1 MFQLTSL
8 FDLTGK
14 VALVT
19 GSSRGLGY
27 AIAEGLAQA
36 GATVILNG
44 QNAERLEQA
53 KQTFTDKGYT
63 VYASQFDVTDN
74 KAIQSQIAQLQDT
87 VGTIDIL
94 VNNAGI
100 QYREPLEDF
109 DVDEWRRVIDVNLT
123 GVFLTSQAVVPGM
136 IAQQSGKIINIASL
150 MSEVSRR
157 TVSAYVSSKGAVKQ
171 LTKSMATEW
180 AGHNIQINAIGPGY
194 FKTEMNTAL
203 LNDPEF
209 NNWVKGRAPAG
220 RWGEP
225 EELVGITVFLASK
238 ASSYIN
244 GQTFYVDGGMLS
256 TL

>member
-44 QNAERLEQA
+44 QNAERLEQT

>member
-44 QNAERLEQA
+44 QNAERLEQT

-74 KAIQSQIAQLQDT
+74 NAIQSQIAQLQDT

-209 NNWVKGRAPAG
+209 NSWVKGRAPAG